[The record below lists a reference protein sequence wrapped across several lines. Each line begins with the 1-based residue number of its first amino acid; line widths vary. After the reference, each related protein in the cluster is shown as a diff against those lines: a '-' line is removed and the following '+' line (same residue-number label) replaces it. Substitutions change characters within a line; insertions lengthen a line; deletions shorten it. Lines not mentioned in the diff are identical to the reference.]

1 MALEDSINELNATMQ
16 KLIVVLSSGGSDA
29 VNEALGADTAK
40 GTGRGRP
47 SGSKNKVKEDTY
59 FHDPAHN
66 TAYMVEAGKV
76 PPAVE
81 GAVQIT
87 ADEFAKLKAQYQY
100 RGNAS
105 GPADAPAAAPA
116 QAAQSPAAAPA
127 AQQTASPSST
137 DGAPTFAD
145 IHKRIGDLSK
155 IEGGRDKII
164 GLFQT
169 WGIATFPP
177 LEGKIKDG
185 SLNAK
190 TVLAQVEA
198 QFPPPSP
205 PAPAADPLAGLG
217 L

>member
-16 KLIVVLSSGGSDA
+16 KLLVVMTSGGSDA
-29 VNEALGADTAK
+29 VNEALGADSSKT
-40 GTGRGRP
+40 TSRGRP
-47 SGSKNKVKEDTY
+47 AGSKNKVKEDTY
-59 FHDPAHN
+59 FHDAAHN
-66 TAYMVEAGKV
+66 NVYVVEAGKV

-87 ADEFAKLKAQYQY
+87 ADEFAKLKAQYQ
-100 RGNAS
+100 GNAS
-105 GPADAPAAAPA
+105 APADAPAAAPA
-116 QAAQSPAAAPA
+116 QPAQSPAAAPA

-137 DGAPTFAD
+137 AGAPTFAD

-155 IEGGRDKII
+155 LEGGRDKII

-169 WGIATFPP
+169 WGIQTFPP

-185 SLNAK
+185 SLDAK

-198 QFPPPSP
+198 QFPG